1 MLLPEKT
8 YQTIPGFLPNYCL
21 AQIAD
26 FNTLITKSQDHRTP
40 VFALTDEQLGH
51 VGTVLEGDRA
61 KRQEF
66 EGVFSNLAQQVE
78 TLTK

>member
-1 MLLPEKT
+1 M
-8 YQTIPGFLPNYCL
+8 
-21 AQIAD
+21 
-26 FNTLITKSQDHRTP
+26 
-40 VFALTDEQLGH
+40 FALTDEQLGH

-66 EGVFSNLAQQVE
+66 EAVFTNLAQQVE